1 MITFLT
7 LLPIAGGIGVLL
19 LGRSRAAARALT
31 MAVALAAMGI
41 TLWIWHGF
49 NPAAAGYQQQVWLN
63 WDASLGMAYH
73 VGVDGLGVLMLV
85 LSAMVVLMS
94 LAASWSNEKQGPL
107 YFALVLFLEAGL
119 FGTFTALNFVHWF
132 IFWELSLIP
141 AFFMVRLWG
150 GANRGRAST
159 QFFLY
164 TMVGSIALL
173 LAFLAIYLATGT
185 FDFVDLARLAQN
197 DKLTLA
203 LAQNL
208 HWGMSAQRIGE
219 LLFWGAFLGFAVKTP
234 VVPFH
239 TWLPAAYS
247 EAPSETTMLL
257 TGAMSKMGI
266 YGFLRILLPIF
277 PQEMQHALT
286 PLLWLAVATIVL
298 PAFAAW
304 AQKDLKRTFA
314 YSSVNHLGY
323 CILGVCAAV
332 KVTGDAAG
340 LGAEK
345 SAALTGVMLQIF
357 SHALTAAALFWF
369 LALLERRSAARGIA
383 DFGGLRK
390 VVPVFSG
397 LMGIA
402 IFASLGLPGL
412 NGFPAEFLIFKGSFP
427 LAAWATATAVLGLLM
442 TAVFLLTVIQKVFSG
457 PVNPKWERLP
467 DLSTRERL
475 VFVPVVALMFLIG
488 LYPQA
493 ITGKI
498 AGTVEQW
505 TPVPAYA
512 ATTGNRPAVPP
523 AIPRAIAAAGREAM
537 R

>member
-7 LLPIAGGIGVLL
+7 LLPLAGGLFVLVL
-19 LGRSRAAARALT
+19 SRARAVARGLAL
-31 MAVALAAMGI
+31 AVALASLAI
-41 TLWIWHGF
+41 ALWIWHAF
-49 NPAAAGYQQQVWLN
+49 NPSTPGMQFEVLHEWVP
-63 WDASLGMAYH
+63 SLGMAYH

-85 LSAMVVLMS
+85 LAAMVVLMS
-94 LAASWSNEKQGPL
+94 LAASWRNPKLGPV
-107 YFALVLFLEAGL
+107 YSALVLFLEAGL
-119 FGTFTALNFVHWF
+119 FGTFTALNFLHWF

-141 AFFMVRLWG
+141 AFFLVRLWG
-150 GANRGRAST
+150 GSNRARAAA

-164 TMVGSIALL
+164 TMVGSVALL
-173 LAFLAIYLATGT
+173 LAFLALYLATGR
-185 FDFVDLARLAQN
+185 FDFVDLAQLAQSGQ
-197 DKLTLA
+197 LVPA
-203 LAQNL
+203 LQNL
-208 HWGMSAQRIGE
+208 HWHASPEAIAQG
-219 LLFWGAFLGFAVKTP
+219 LFWAAFLGFAVKTP

-239 TWLPAAYS
+239 TWLPDAYA

-277 PQEMQHALT
+277 PQEMQRALT

-323 CILGVCAAV
+323 CVLGVCVAA
-332 KVTGDAAG
+332 KAIGSEASLA
-340 LGAEK
+340 AEK
-345 SAALTGVMLQIF
+345 SAALTGVLLQIF

-369 LALLERRSAARGIA
+369 LALLERRSGGLRGID

-412 NGFPAEFLIFKGSFP
+412 NGFPGEFLIFKGSFP
-427 LAAWATATAVLGLLM
+427 LALWATSIAVLGLLM

-457 PVNPKWERLP
+457 PVNARWAALP
-467 DLSTRERL
+467 DLTTAERVL
-475 VFVPVVALMFLIG
+475 FVPVIALMFLIG
-488 LYPQA
+488 LYPQI
-493 ITGKI
+493 ITGMVHTTI
-498 AGTVEQW
+498 TQW
-505 TPVPAYA
+505 VMTLGQGV
-512 ATTGNRPAVPP
+512 RL
-523 AIPRAIAAAGREAM
+523 
-537 R
+537 